1 MITDSILTFLE
12 LTFKALI
19 MLLNPFGDLITM
31 FNDKVN
37 SIIDFFIP
45 IMEYVLYYFN
55 VPVLITAITN
65 PIIERT
71 LANRYTVLAV
81 NVNTSAFGSY
91 GFLVNIIKDNRKVIT
106 HNNILF
112 LIVI

>member
-55 VPVLITAITN
+55 VPVLITAIT
-65 PIIERT
+65 I
-71 LANRYTVLAV
+71 TVA
-81 NVNTSAFGSY
+81 Y
-91 GFLVNIIKDNRKVIT
+91 GAYITGEYFSKLIIKYVTR
-106 HNNILF
+106 IL
-112 LIVI
+112 